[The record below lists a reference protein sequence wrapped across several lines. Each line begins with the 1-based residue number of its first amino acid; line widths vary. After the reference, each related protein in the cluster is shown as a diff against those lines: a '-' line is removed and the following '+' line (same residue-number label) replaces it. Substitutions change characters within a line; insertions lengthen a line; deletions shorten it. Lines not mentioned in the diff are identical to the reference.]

1 MFLILALEHHAQQPR
16 ISFKR
21 SATQLSSFCFF
32 YFSSGTIV
40 VALLTYAYATVR
52 ECAKGESRRNGVYKN
67 KELILNDNPVTAQD
81 IYGFIS
87 DNFDLLKKE
96 KQLQGDDGAFPFEQ
110 LQALLKLDKSEELK
124 ENSEVIVF
132 SDKDPRQLCYGI
144 ALNKVQKRIVVSFR
158 GTNGRF
164 DIYDDIRVA
173 GEDAKNPLYNTT
185 SNQKKIMQ
193 IHNGFYGKS

>member
-1 MFLILALEHHAQQPR
+1 MT
-16 ISFKR
+16 S
-21 SATQLSSFCFF
+21 
-32 YFSSGTIV
+32 
-40 VALLTYAYATVR
+40 
-52 ECAKGESRRNGVYKN
+52 
-67 KELILNDNPVTAQD
+67 QD
-81 IYGFIS
+81 IYSFIS

-96 KQLQGDDGAFPFEQ
+96 KQLQGEDGAFPFEQ

-124 ENSEVIVF
+124 ENSEVIMF

-164 DIYDDIRVA
+164 DVYDDIRVA

-193 IHNGFYGKS
+193 IHKGFYGKSLV